1 MKFGHVTF
9 FWNGNRS
16 GYFNEKLEQ
25 YVEIPS
31 DSGISFNVKPKMK
44 ALEIAEKAR
53 DAILSGKFDQVR
65 VNLPNSDMVGHTGDI
80 DATVVAC
87 EAADV
92 AVKVLIFKNS
102 SLTSVDD
109 I

>member
-16 GYFNEKLEQ
+16 GYFNEKLEE

-31 DSGISFNVKPKMK
+31 DSGISFNVQPKMK

-65 VNLPNSDMVGHTGDI
+65 CILLSHCINTLKQLASEFGANGFSG
-80 DATVVAC
+80 AC
-87 EAADV
+87 KPAKWRYGGAYW
-92 AVKVLIFKNS
+92 
-102 SLTSVDD
+102 
-109 I
+109 